1 MEFILFL
8 SFNDVSFGDYGPIIS
23 NPEID
28 TRVECY
34 KLENGWDDV
43 DLFDE
48 DINSIN
54 KKCNSLLDYGDIEFF
69 DSEKCV
75 LLESWIINRLAQ
87 PASLRYHELLEIL
100 RDYCHRASELKTGVY
115 IDL

>member
-1 MEFILFL
+1 
-8 SFNDVSFGDYGPIIS
+8 
-23 NPEID
+23 
-28 TRVECY
+28 
-34 KLENGWDDV
+34 
-43 DLFDE
+43 
-48 DINSIN
+48 
-54 KKCNSLLDYGDIEFF
+54 
-69 DSEKCV
+69 V